1 MNGEIHQPKP
11 EPKSVA
17 RPFDDRH
24 LILPPAGPVLIRAA
38 RTDDDPLFK
47 EFLQNVTAEDLRLRF
62 FGAVDALDA
71 EFIARLTH
79 PDRRC
84 LALLVAVEQQT
95 GHILGVA
102 RLHQTDIAASGE
114 YAVLVRSTL
123 KGHGLGWI
131 LMQLIIEQARAA
143 GLSAMEGYVLAEN
156 SRMLQM
162 CGELG
167 FQIEKA
173 ADDPGLRIVRL
184 TI

>member
-1 MNGEIHQPKP
+1 MSGGVP
-11 EPKSVA
+11 EPQSVA

-24 LILPPAGPVLIRAA
+24 ITLPPVGSVLIRAA
-38 RTDDDPLFK
+38 RTDDDALFK

-71 EFIARLTH
+71 QFIARLTH

-84 LALLVAVEQQT
+84 LALLVAVEQET

-102 RLHQTDIAASGE
+102 RLHQTDVAANGE
-114 YAVLVRSTL
+114 YAVLVRSSLT
-123 KGHGLGWI
+123 GHGLGWTM
-131 LMQLIIEQARAA
+131 MQLIIEQARAA
-143 GLSAMEGYVLAEN
+143 GAGAMEGYVLAEN

-173 ADDPGLRIVRL
+173 TDDPGLRIVRL
-184 TI
+184 TLSRL